1 MMVAM
6 KENARSLA
14 RGALLLGGV
23 LATTFVVSLVFGAVR
38 FSPAE
43 LLAAL
48 GDGESEA
55 GFVLRELRLPRT
67 VVSGLVGAFLA
78 AAGAIFQALLRNPL
92 ADPFVLGISGGAAAG
107 AVIAITIGAASII
120 SPPLAAF
127 AGALLAMAGV
137 YAAASRNG
145 TVRSETL
152 LLVGVIANAFF
163 SAVILFALALAS
175 PGTLARSYQWMMG
188 HLAGAGQAEIA
199 YLVPA
204 GLAATALVVWQAGR
218 IHLLQLGSETA
229 WHLGIDVRNVERVMY
244 VAACLF
250 TAVAVAAAGMVGF
263 LGLITPHV
271 VRRLFGHD
279 FRVLMPLSM
288 LGGAA
293 LLMLSD
299 TLARTVLAPAELP
312 VGVLTALLGAPFFFV
327 ILRRRLA

>member
-1 MMVAM
+1 MAA
-6 KENARSLA
+6 KENARALT
-14 RGALLLGGV
+14 RGALLLGAV
-23 LATTFVVSLVFGAVR
+23 LAAAAAVSLAFGAVR

-43 LLAAL
+43 LLGAL
-48 GDGESEA
+48 SGDGSEA
-55 GFVLRELRLPRT
+55 AFVVRHLRLPRMA
-67 VVSGLVGAFLA
+67 VSALVGAFLA
-78 AAGAIFQALLRNPL
+78 AAGAVFQALLRNPL

-107 AVIAITIGAASII
+107 AVVAISVGAASVL

-127 AGALLAMAGV
+127 LGALLAMAGV

-163 SAVILFALALAS
+163 SAVILFVLALAN

-188 HLAGAGQAEIA
+188 HLAGAGQTEIS

-229 WHLGIDVRNVERVMY
+229 WHLGIDVRNVERTMY

-263 LGLITPHV
+263 VGLITPHI

-279 FRVLMPLSM
+279 FRVLFPLSM
-288 LGGAA
+288 MGGAV
-293 LLMLSD
+293 LLVLSD
-299 TLARTVLAPAELP
+299 TLARTLLAPSELP
-312 VGVLTALLGAPFFFV
+312 VGVLTALLGAPFFFA